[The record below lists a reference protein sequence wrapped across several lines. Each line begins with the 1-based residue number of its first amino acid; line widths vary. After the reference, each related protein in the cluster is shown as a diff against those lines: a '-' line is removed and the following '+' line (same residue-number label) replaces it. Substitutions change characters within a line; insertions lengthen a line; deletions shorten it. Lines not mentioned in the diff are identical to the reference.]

1 MSLIELQKPKQL
13 SSKQAPWK
21 ACLPFVDNSRASVG
35 LKKSAIYKM
44 IKSGEFPKPV
54 SLSKSAKGWLESA
67 VQGWIRQKAGI
78 EPANDGQQVAA

>member
-1 MSLIELQKPKQL
+1 MTREKIIR
-13 SSKQAPWK
+13 
-21 ACLPFVDNSRASVG
+21 LPEVEASVG

-44 IKSGEFPKPV
+44 IKAGDFPKPV

-67 VQGWIRQKAGI
+67 VQGWIRKKAGI